1 MSSLTIAWNVIRR
14 TIGTKKGLLGYILLP
29 CVVISLVIALLGKEE
44 MILAQ
49 IAYVDKDQGIA
60 SAFLLEELANK
71 PNYALKSYAEEASM
85 KEALLAKKGAVG
97 FVIPAGFT
105 EGVRSGNIPKFQV
118 YELMTSEATF
128 TLRINLD
135 GLVRGMASSSWAVKS
150 FAGEND
156 QAQTVLADV
165 FDETRKHR
173 VTAFKQDL
181 HLYPKEGLSTV
192 TGFTLMFL
200 MSLIS
205 SSVTQIVEDR
215 SKRTM
220 ARVFSA
226 PVRAWEIAAGNF
238 LGSFFVGVIQI
249 AVVLLL
255 SRWVLRY
262 DAGIPLLQHF
272 IVLAAFMLVAMGIA
286 SAAAGLIRNPQNAGM
301 LNSLIITPT
310 CMIGGCF
317 WPISFMPEYMQR
329 AANFVPQK
337 WAIEAVELLS
347 SGSSLT
353 GVGVPLLILVLMAF
367 VLLIIGSAVLR
378 PNEGQ
383 ARA

>member
-29 CVVISLVIALLGKEE
+29 CVVISLVIALLGQEE
-44 MILAQ
+44 MTLSQ
-49 IAYVDKDQGIA
+49 IAYVDRDQGLA
-60 SAFLLEELANK
+60 SAFLLEELADK
-71 PNYALKSYAEEASM
+71 PGYALKKYEDAAAM
-85 KEALLAKKGAVG
+85 KDALLSKQAAIG
-97 FVIPAGFT
+97 FAIPAGFT
-105 EGVRSGNIPKFQV
+105 EGVRSGRVTKLQV
-118 YELMTSEATF
+118 YDLATSEATF

-135 GLVRGMASSSWAVKS
+135 GLIRGMTASAGMVRTA
-150 FAGEND
+150 AGEGGQDN
-156 QAQTVLADV
+156 AALADV
-165 FDETRKHR
+165 FRETGKHR
-173 VTAFKQDL
+173 VTAIDQEL
-181 HLYPKEGLSTV
+181 RLYPKEGLSTV
-192 TGFTLMFL
+192 TGFTLLFL

-220 ARVFSA
+220 ARIYSA

-238 LGSFFVGVIQI
+238 LGSFFVGLIQI
-249 AVVLLL
+249 AVVLML

-262 DAGIPLLQHF
+262 DAGIPLHLHF

-301 LNSLIITPT
+301 LNNLIITPT

-317 WPISFMPEYMQR
+317 WPISFMPEYMQK

-337 WAIEAVELLS
+337 WTIEAIELLS
-347 SGSSLT
+347 SGSSLKEVVT
-353 GVGVPLLILVLMAF
+353 PLLILVLMAF
-367 VLLIIGSAVLR
+367 VLLIIGSAILR
-378 PNEGQ
+378 PSEGQ

>member
-71 PNYALKSYAEEASM
+71 PNYALKSYADEESM

-105 EGVRSGNIPKFQV
+105 EGARSGNIPKFQV

-150 FAGEND
+150 SAGEND
-156 QAQTVLADV
+156 QARTALADV

>member
-44 MILAQ
+44 MMLAQ
-49 IAYVDKDQGIA
+49 IVFVDKDQGIA

-71 PNYALKSYAEEASM
+71 PNYALKSYVDEASM
-85 KEALLAKKGAVG
+85 KEALLTKKGALG
-97 FVIPAGFT
+97 LVIPAGFT

-118 YELMTSEATF
+118 YELTTSEAAF

-135 GLVRGMASSSWAVKS
+135 GLVRGMVTSSWAVKS
-150 FAGEND
+150 SAGEND
-156 QAQTVLADV
+156 RERTVLAAV

-173 VTAFKQDL
+173 VTAFEQDL
-181 HLYPKEGLSTV
+181 HLYPKKGLSTV

-317 WPISFMPEYMQR
+317 WPISFMPEYMQK

-337 WAIEAVELLS
+337 WAIEAIELLS
-347 SGSSLT
+347 SGSSLK

-378 PNEGQ
+378 PSEGQ

>member
-29 CVVISLVIALLGKEE
+29 CVVIAVVIALLGREE
-44 MILAQ
+44 MMLAQ
-49 IAYVDKDQGIA
+49 IAYVDQDQGTA
-60 SAFLLEELANK
+60 SAYLLAELANK
-71 PNYALKSYAEEASM
+71 PNYTLKPYENEASM
-85 KEALLAKKGAVG
+85 KEALLSKKGTTG

-105 EGVRSGNIPKFQV
+105 EGIYSGHAPKFQV
-118 YELMTSEATF
+118 YDLMTSEATF
-128 TLRINLD
+128 TLRVNLD
-135 GLVRGMASSSWAVKS
+135 GITRGMMSSAELVKAST
-150 FAGEND
+150 GEND
-156 QAQTVLADV
+156 LDQTVLARV
-165 FDETRKHR
+165 FEETRKHR
-173 VTAFKQDL
+173 VSSVDHNL
-181 HLYPKEGLSTV
+181 RLYPKGGLSTI

-215 SKRTM
+215 SRRTM

-226 PVRAWEIAAGNF
+226 PVRTWEIAAGNF

-249 AVVLLL
+249 AIVLLL

-262 DAGIPLLQHF
+262 DAGIPLYQHF

-317 WPISFMPEYMQR
+317 WPLSFMPEYMQK

-337 WAIEAVELLS
+337 WAIEAIELLS
-347 SGSSLT
+347 SGSSLQ

-367 VLLIIGSAVLR
+367 VLLIIGSAILR
-378 PNEGQ
+378 PSEGE
-383 ARA
+383 A

>member
-71 PNYALKSYAEEASM
+71 PNYALKSYADEASM

-105 EGVRSGNIPKFQV
+105 EGARSGNIPKFQV

-150 FAGEND
+150 SAGEND
-156 QAQTVLADV
+156 QARTVLADV

-181 HLYPKEGLSTV
+181 HLYPKGGLSTV

-249 AVVLLL
+249 VVVLLL

-337 WAIEAVELLS
+337 WAIEAIELLS

>member
-14 TIGTKKGLLGYILLP
+14 TIGTKKGMAGYILLP
-29 CVVISLVIALLGKEE
+29 CVVIALVIALLGRED
-44 MILAQ
+44 MMLAQ
-49 IAYVDKDQGIA
+49 IAYVDKDQGMA
-60 SAFLLEELANK
+60 SAYLLAELANK
-71 PNYALKSYAEEASM
+71 PNYALKSYEDEADM
-85 KEALLAKKGAVG
+85 KEALLSKKGSTG

-105 EGVRSGNIPKFQV
+105 EGVYSGNVPNFQV
-118 YELMTSEATF
+118 YDLMTSETTF
-128 TLRINLD
+128 TLRVNLD
-135 GLVRGMASSSWAVKS
+135 GIVRGMVSSAELVKTS
-150 FAGEND
+150 TGEND
-156 QAQTVLADV
+156 PDQTILASV
-165 FDETRKHR
+165 FKETRKHR
-173 VTAFKQDL
+173 VTAVDHNL
-181 HLYPKEGLSTV
+181 RLYPKEGLSTV

-249 AVVLLL
+249 AIVLLL
-255 SRWVLRY
+255 SRSVLRY
-262 DAGIPLLQHF
+262 DAGIPLYQHF

-317 WPISFMPEYMQR
+317 WPISFMPEYMQKV
-329 AANFVPQK
+329 ANFVPQK
-337 WAIEAVELLS
+337 WAIEAIELLS
-347 SGSSLT
+347 SGSSLQ
-353 GVGVPLLILVLMAF
+353 GIGIPLLILVLMAF
-367 VLLIIGSAVLR
+367 VLLIVGSAILR
-378 PNEGQ
+378 PSEGQ
-383 ARA
+383 AKA